1 MLNRKEV
8 EATCF
13 LTTAFLIEAS
23 VCEMQWQRKNNR
35 INQTIIS
42 VVLIIISK
50 IQYHVFQIIF
60 TIQYIIGDNKDR
72 TIYWIHTQIC
82 VSYKEIFI
90 KSYML
95 KS

>member
-1 MLNRKEV
+1 MSLYSTCPLMSFELLDIKKFMWQHVDCLFDRNEV

-50 IQYHVFQIIF
+50 IQYHVFQISF
-60 TIQYIIGDNKDR
+60 TIQDIDR
-72 TIYWIHTQIC
+72 G
-82 VSYKEIFI
+82 K
-90 KSYML
+90 
-95 KS
+95 